1 MSNRNTMPVTYD
13 ELVKFVDG
21 RASRTLCNN
30 TVAINR
36 LADDGYIAIRLHGHT
51 ICEVY
56 PSWLVISDAGYVTTT
71 TYDRLKR
78 FVAPLGAAV
87 HRRHGQGYVTL
98 HNGAQFPITWV
109 GVAVF

>member
-1 MSNRNTMPVTYD
+1 MPTTYS
-13 ELVKFVDG
+13 ELVKFLDG
-21 RASRTLCNN
+21 RESRTLCNN
-30 TVAINR
+30 TVAVNR
-36 LADDGYIAIRLHGHT
+36 LADHGHVAIRLHGHT

-56 PSWLVISDAGYVTTT
+56 PDGLMISDAGYVTTT

-98 HNGAQFPITWV
+98 RSGAQFPITWV
-109 GVAVF
+109 GVAVC